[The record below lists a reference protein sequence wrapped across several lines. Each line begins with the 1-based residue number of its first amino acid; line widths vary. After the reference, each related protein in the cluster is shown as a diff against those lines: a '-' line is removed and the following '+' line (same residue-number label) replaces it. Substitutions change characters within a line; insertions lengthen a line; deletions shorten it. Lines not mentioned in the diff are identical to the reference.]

1 LAVDGAV
8 GSGVVVYD
16 SRDVISVVDVGVVD
30 DAIVDVIIVIVVVVV
45 SFKHYYLILIV

>member
-16 SRDVISVVDVGVVD
+16 SWDIISVVDVSVVSD
-30 DAIVDVIIVIVVVVV
+30 IIVDVIIVIVVVVIR
-45 SFKHYYLILIV
+45 FKHI